1 MSAAP
6 RHPLAGWSLA
16 RGALLALH
24 ALGPLRHLRMDAW
37 DYDEG
42 PTLQAASLALHG
54 ARLYRDVPLNKP
66 PLLVLTLHGALR
78 VLGEGLAQGRI
89 TALLLGVLGLAALSS
104 LAAAWWGA
112 PAGALLLVALLLV
125 RELPERLAVVMSDL
139 PALSAAALA
148 LATVWRARA
157 RATPGPWVVSGLALA
172 ATALLH
178 PLLAG
183 VLLPWA
189 MSAWGGAMGSR
200 RRAGLALATASVTV
214 GAVLAGFSGADLHR
228 WVVDYNRAPV
238 HALDIDD
245 AGATLRRWLRED
257 AGWCAAA
264 ALSAAWLALRA
275 ETRRAAAVWAVW
287 TLVTVATLRAWRPLW
302 ENYRLW
308 PEVMLALPV
317 AGALA
322 QLRGRARVAWLALPA
337 AALVVPGPRWP
348 AWSAE
353 RVAARAW
360 IASQPAEVAV
370 VSDDPFLAYAAGR
383 RVPAALA
390 DTSFKRIATGY
401 LRLDEVRAAAGQ
413 GRAVAVFASGRFDR
427 LPGMRAWCASR
438 ATGVFRWGA
447 VTGYAMD
454 LRSLPAR
461 PSPSMDSGHE

>member
-1 MSAAP
+1 MSPAP
-6 RHPLAGWSLA
+6 RTRPDGWSLA

-66 PLLVLTLHGALR
+66 PLLVMYLHGALR
-78 VLGEGLAQGRI
+78 VLGEGLAQGRVA
-89 TALLLGVLGLAALSS
+89 ALLLGVLGLAALSS

-139 PALSAAALA
+139 PALCAAALA
-148 LATVWRARA
+148 LATVWRGRA
-157 RATPGPWVVSGLALA
+157 REASGPWVASGLALA

-189 MSAWGGAMGSR
+189 MSAWGVSPR
-200 RRAGLALATASVTV
+200 RRAGLALATAAVTAGV
-214 GAVLAGFSGADLHR
+214 VLAGFSWADLHR

-238 HALDIDD
+238 HALEIDD

-264 ALSAAWLALRA
+264 VLSAAWLATRPA
-275 ETRRAAAVWAVW
+275 TRRAAAVWAAW
-287 TLVTVATLRAWRPLW
+287 TLITVATLRAWRPLW

-308 PEVMLALPV
+308 PEVLLTLPV
-317 AGALA
+317 AGALG
-322 QLRGRARVAWLALPA
+322 QLRGRARLAWMALPA

-360 IASQPAEVAV
+360 MASLPADVTV

-390 DTSFKRIATGY
+390 DTSFKRVATGY
-401 LRLDEVRAAAGQ
+401 LRLDEVRAATGP

-438 ATGVFRWGA
+438 ATSVFHAGA
-447 VTGYAMD
+447 VTGYVMD
-454 LRSLPAR
+454 PRALPR
-461 PSPSMDSGHE
+461 GPSPSMHSGHE

>member
-6 RHPLAGWSLA
+6 RHPLPGWSLA

-148 LATVWRARA
+148 LVTVWRARS
-157 RATPGPWVVSGLALA
+157 RPGHGAWVVSGLALA

-183 VLLPWA
+183 VLLPWG
-189 MSAWGGAMGSR
+189 MSAWGAPSR
-200 RRAGLALATASVTV
+200 RRAGLALLTAVVTT
-214 GAVLAGFSGADLHR
+214 GAVLAGFSWVDLHR

-238 HALDIDD
+238 HALEIDA

-257 AGWCAAA
+257 AGWGVAA
-264 ALSAAWLALRA
+264 ALSSAWLLARP
-275 ETRRAAAVWAVW
+275 ETRRAAAVWAAW

-308 PEVMLALPV
+308 PEVMLAMPV

-370 VSDDPFLAYAAGR
+370 LSDDPFLAVAAGR

-401 LRLDEVRAAAGQ
+401 LRLDEVRAAAGH
-413 GRAVAVFASGRFDR
+413 GTAVAVFASGRFDR

-438 ATGVFRWGA
+438 ATAVFRAGA
-447 VTGYAMD
+447 VTGYVMD
-454 LRSLPAR
+454 LRALPEGA
-461 PSPSMDSGHE
+461 SPSMHSGHE

>member
-1 MSAAP
+1 MY
-6 RHPLAGWSLA
+6 
-16 RGALLALH
+16 GALLALH

-148 LATVWRARA
+148 LATVWRARS
-157 RATPGPWVVSGLALA
+157 RPGHGAWVVSGLALA

-189 MSAWGGAMGSR
+189 MSAWGASR
-200 RRAGLALATASVTV
+200 RRAGLALVTAVITT
-214 GAVLAGFSGADLHR
+214 GAVLAGFSWADLHR

-238 HALDIDD
+238 HALEIDA

-257 AGWCAAA
+257 AGWGVAAAVSTAGLLARPETRHAA
-264 ALSAAWLALRA
+264 AL
-275 ETRRAAAVWAVW
+275 WAPW
-287 TLVTVATLRAWRPLW
+287 TLFTVATPRPRPPPR
-302 ENYRLW
+302 EN
-308 PEVMLALPV
+308 
-317 AGALA
+317 
-322 QLRGRARVAWLALPA
+322 
-337 AALVVPGPRWP
+337 
-348 AWSAE
+348 
-353 RVAARAW
+353 
-360 IASQPAEVAV
+360 
-370 VSDDPFLAYAAGR
+370 
-383 RVPAALA
+383 
-390 DTSFKRIATGY
+390 
-401 LRLDEVRAAAGQ
+401 
-413 GRAVAVFASGRFDR
+413 
-427 LPGMRAWCASR
+427 
-438 ATGVFRWGA
+438 
-447 VTGYAMD
+447 
-454 LRSLPAR
+454 
-461 PSPSMDSGHE
+461 